1 MLLLDEPMAGMGAEE
16 SQTMISLL
24 NELEQKV
31 RELLSALENEREKNS
46 EAERTVIESQKLS
59 RIEEN
64 VQNLTNLLDQL
75 EKD

>member
-1 MLLLDEPMAGMGAEE
+1 MND
-16 SQTMISLL
+16 ISLL

-31 RELLSALENEREKNS
+31 RELVSALENEREKNS

-64 VQNLTNLLDQL
+64 VQNLTNLLNQL

>member
-1 MLLLDEPMAGMGAEE
+1 MND
-16 SQTMISLL
+16 ISLL
-24 NELEQKV
+24 NKLEQKV
-31 RELLSALENEREKNS
+31 RELVSALEKEREKNS

-75 EKD
+75 EKV

>member
-1 MLLLDEPMAGMGAEE
+1 MND
-16 SQTMISLL
+16 ISLL

-64 VQNLTNLLDQL
+64 VQNLTNLLNQL

>member
-1 MLLLDEPMAGMGAEE
+1 MND
-16 SQTMISLL
+16 ISLL

-31 RELLSALENEREKNS
+31 RELVSALENEREKNS
-46 EAERTVIESQKLS
+46 RAERTVIESQKLS

>member
-1 MLLLDEPMAGMGAEE
+1 MND
-16 SQTMISLL
+16 ISLL

-31 RELLSALENEREKNS
+31 RELVSALENEREKNS

-64 VQNLTNLLDQL
+64 VQNLTNLIDQL

>member
-1 MLLLDEPMAGMGAEE
+1 MND
-16 SQTMISLL
+16 ISLL

-31 RELLSALENEREKNS
+31 RELVSTLENEREKNS

-64 VQNLTNLLDQL
+64 VQNLTNLIDQL

>member
-1 MLLLDEPMAGMGAEE
+1 MND
-16 SQTMISLL
+16 ISLL
-24 NELEQKV
+24 NQLELKV
-31 RELLSALENEREKNS
+31 RELVSALENEREKNS
-46 EAERTVIESQKLS
+46 ESERTVIESQKLS

>member
-1 MLLLDEPMAGMGAEE
+1 MND
-16 SQTMISLL
+16 ISLL
-24 NELEQKV
+24 NKLEQKV
-31 RELLSALENEREKNS
+31 RELVSALENEREKNS

-75 EKD
+75 EKV

>member
-1 MLLLDEPMAGMGAEE
+1 MND
-16 SQTMISLL
+16 ISLL

-31 RELLSALENEREKNS
+31 RELVSTLENEREKNS

-75 EKD
+75 EEV

>member
-1 MLLLDEPMAGMGAEE
+1 MND
-16 SQTMISLL
+16 ISLL

>member
-1 MLLLDEPMAGMGAEE
+1 MND
-16 SQTMISLL
+16 ISLL

-31 RELLSALENEREKNS
+31 RELVSALENEREKNS
-46 EAERTVIESQKLS
+46 EAEITVIESQKLS

-64 VQNLTNLLDQL
+64 VQNLTNLIAQL

>member
-1 MLLLDEPMAGMGAEE
+1 MND
-16 SQTMISLL
+16 ISLL

-31 RELLSALENEREKNS
+31 RELVSALEIEREKNS

>member
-1 MLLLDEPMAGMGAEE
+1 MND
-16 SQTMISLL
+16 ISLL
-24 NELEQKV
+24 NKLEQKV
-31 RELLSALENEREKNS
+31 RELVSALENEREKNS

-64 VQNLTNLLDQL
+64 VQNLTNLIDQL

>member
-1 MLLLDEPMAGMGAEE
+1 MND
-16 SQTMISLL
+16 ISLL
-24 NELEQKV
+24 NKLEQKV
-31 RELLSALENEREKNS
+31 RELVSAIENEREKNS
-46 EAERTVIESQKLS
+46 ETERTVIESQKLS

>member
-1 MLLLDEPMAGMGAEE
+1 MND
-16 SQTMISLL
+16 ISLL
-24 NELEQKV
+24 KELEQKV
-31 RELLSALENEREKNS
+31 RELVSALENEREKNS

-59 RIEEN
+59 RIEEK

>member
-1 MLLLDEPMAGMGAEE
+1 MND
-16 SQTMISLL
+16 ISLL
-24 NELEQKV
+24 NKLEQKV
-31 RELLSALENEREKNS
+31 RELVSALENEREKNS

-75 EKD
+75 EEV

>member
-1 MLLLDEPMAGMGAEE
+1 MND
-16 SQTMISLL
+16 ISLL

-31 RELLSALENEREKNS
+31 RELVSALEIEREKNS
-46 EAERTVIESQKLS
+46 ETERTVIESQKLS

>member
-1 MLLLDEPMAGMGAEE
+1 MND
-16 SQTMISLL
+16 ISLL
-24 NELEQKV
+24 NKLEQKV
-31 RELLSALENEREKNS
+31 RELVSALENEREKNS